1 MSTIT
6 IIQGNSNDKDNT
18 RAYMVKGEKGDT
30 GVSPTVSISKTG
42 TVTTIT
48 ITDAEGTHTAEIHD
62 GEVTEAQ
69 FEEAVTNIDHD
80 KYSVKFVGS
89 NSDGTAQD
97 ISTAGAGYIEFWKRG
112 GFVRCEVVTASFFTT
127 GKSLYVYNMDGTDFA
142 FPEKYRPV
150 TIPTAVFSCINAGEN
165 RLMYLRPGGNSTTS
179 YHRFY
184 IDSTNGSGAFSSST
198 EIFIS
203 NAEFIM
209 PALSDWTVV

>member
-80 KYSVKFVGS
+80 KISVKVVGS
-89 NSDGTAQD
+89 NSDGTAKN
-97 ISTAGAGYIEFWKRG
+97 ISTAVAGYIEFWKRCG
-112 GFVRCEVVTASFFTT
+112 IVCFELTSNFIYTT
-127 GKSLYVYNMDGTDFA
+127 GKTIYIYNTDGTEFTTPTKYRTLKMPNAVYNAYNYSENPSVSMMI
-142 FPEKYRPV
+142 RP
-150 TIPTAVFSCINAGEN
+150 AS
-165 RLMYLRPGGNSTTS
+165 
-179 YHRFY
+179 
-184 IDSTNGSGAFSSST
+184 STNFNRFIIDGGQGSFSS
-198 EIFIS
+198 EIQLS
-203 NAEFIM
+203 VANAHFVE
-209 PALSDWTVV
+209 PASSDWTVV